1 MKKTSLTT
9 ILVRPFFLFVL
20 CGFLLNGLVVKNVTL
35 AAGQEKPGV
44 TKKEEAPSP
53 FPHLDKLYP
62 PQAKAPVLLIE
73 MLKLAMFFTS
83 IGHDAVQNDWENAQR
98 GFENFKEQII
108 KLSGMIPK
116 WKDYF
121 KMDLVEELGQAVAR
135 KNVPAIMEV
144 RNKKIGGGICGKCHN
159 EYRTPVWFRY
169 HWKDFGKIMVADPV
183 SQKKLPYFVFMA
195 MVAGSFEGIKID
207 MLQNQSDNAQK
218 AFGAFT
224 ARVEALKKVCGECHD
239 PKKERKYYI
248 NAEVMGLIEGLGAEI
263 SKPTPD
269 HKKVEDLF
277 MGIGLGMCYGCHQ
290 VHMPAAV
297 IQNFWRT
304 QISGESR

>member
-1 MKKTSLTT
+1 
-9 ILVRPFFLFVL
+9 
-20 CGFLLNGLVVKNVTL
+20 
-35 AAGQEKPGV
+35 
-44 TKKEEAPSP
+44 
-53 FPHLDKLYP
+53 
-62 PQAKAPVLLIE
+62 
-73 MLKLAMFFTS
+73 MLKLAMFYTS
-83 IGHDAVQNDWENAQR
+83 VGYDAVQNDWENAHR
-98 GFENFKEQII
+98 SFENFKEQII

-116 WKDYF
+116 WKRYF
-121 KMDLVEELGQAVAR
+121 KMDVVEELGRAVAQ
-135 KNVPAIMEV
+135 KNVSAIMEV

-159 EYRTPVWFRY
+159 EYRTQVWYRY

-183 SQKKLPYFVFMA
+183 SQKNFPYFVFMT
-195 MVAGSFEGIKID
+195 MVAESLEGIKID
-207 MLQNQSDNAQK
+207 TLQNQPAYARK
-218 AFGAFT
+218 AFKAFT

-248 NAEVMGLIEGLGAEI
+248 NAEVMGMIEGLGTEI

-277 MGIGLGMCYGCHQ
+277 MGIGVEMCYKCHQ